1 MLSHCFYSLGEW
13 HGGQKSK
20 PYKHMYC
27 TSYKYSRERGVGVLC
42 RFFLINSLGEWH
54 GGVMAYVVFIFLT
67 EYTQIIIFLIG
78 TEYT

>member
-1 MLSHCFYSLGEW
+1 MGV
-13 HGGQKSK
+13 KSQN
-20 PYKHMYC
+20 HINIC
-27 TSYKYSRERGVGVLC
+27 TALHINIRERGVLVC
-42 RFFLINSLGEWH
+42 CAVFFLINSLGEWH